1 MNKVATISGTEMQT
15 EKPVPIKEKIERG
28 LISRK
33 HEFEKALPAHITFE
47 KFQRTI
53 MTALVQN
60 PDLTQGDIGSLF
72 LSAMKCATDGL
83 LPDGREAAF
92 VIFNTKVK
100 EGGQDRWIKKIQY
113 MPMWFGILKKIR
125 QSKEVASVVARIVYE
140 SDFKFG
146 KFEVIQGDH
155 EEIIHKPY
163 FGTEPRG
170 SIIAAYCIAT
180 LTNGEVIREVMTVQE
195 IEKVR
200 RTSKSGNKEGE
211 PIGIWKEWYEEM
223 ARKTVFRRLAKWL
236 PQSAELLDRV
246 LGQDDTLDAIESMGP
261 AERMESNPKAISD
274 QSAPSGDET
283 DQALIEN
290 NPSMEML
297 EGQADLSE
305 KVEAKQ
311 AEKENEQQVRKDA
324 VKAAVEASDPVKPL
338 TPFGKMIKAVE
349 RAIDLE
355 ETQEGLE
362 AIFTTD
368 YKNDFAEIKK
378 KDAKEYQSLIDR
390 LEARKREILGKS
402 E

>member
-1 MNKVATISGTEMQT
+1 MNKVATISGAEMQT
-15 EKPVPIKEKIERG
+15 EKPIPVKEKIEKN

-33 HEFEKALPAHITFE
+33 AEFEKVLPAHITFE

-53 MTALVQN
+53 MTAIAAN
-60 PDLTQGDIGSLF
+60 PDLTQADLGSLF

-125 QSKEVASVVARIVYE
+125 QSKEVKSVVARIVYE
-140 SDFKFG
+140 ADFRLG

-155 EEIIHKPY
+155 EEIIHRPY
-163 FGTEPRG
+163 FGKEPRG

-180 LTNGEVIREVMTVQE
+180 LENGEVIREVMTVQE
-195 IEKVR
+195 IEKIR

-211 PIGIWKEWYEEM
+211 AIGIWKEWYEEM

-236 PQSAELLDRV
+236 PQSAEMIDRV
-246 LGQDDTLDAIESMGP
+246 FAQDDTMDAIESMGP
-261 AERMESNPKAISD
+261 AERMESNPKAIAD
-274 QSAPSGDET
+274 QSSPEES

-290 NPSMEML
+290 NPSMEMP
-297 EGQADLSE
+297 EGQTDLSE

-311 AEKENEQQVRKDA
+311 AEK
-324 VKAAVEASDPVKPL
+324 AAQKEVSKPQAEGAEAKPL

-355 ETQEGLE
+355 ENPEGLE

-378 KDAKEYQSLIDR
+378 KDAKAYQALVDR
-390 LEARKREILGKS
+390 LEARKQEITGKA